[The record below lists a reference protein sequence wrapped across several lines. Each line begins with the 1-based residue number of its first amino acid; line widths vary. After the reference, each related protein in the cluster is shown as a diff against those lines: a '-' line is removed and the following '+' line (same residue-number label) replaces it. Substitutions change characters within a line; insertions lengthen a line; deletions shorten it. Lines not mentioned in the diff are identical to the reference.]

1 MNFLARCWQRRWIR
15 GLASTAVTFL
25 TLCALF
31 YSWVNWSGARQW
43 RMAQAMLKAEGETL
57 DFRALCNDPI
67 PEAEN
72 FCAIPPL
79 KDVALVVDNDE
90 KKGEPAEKR
99 KRLEVFRLDSSPR
112 QNFSNDFGPLD
123 LKPWADSL
131 RKNGM
136 LPASSDSGDPSR
148 DVLAGLAKQDALV
161 EELAAGLDR
170 PKAQWTPEWKTRDL
184 PANHF
189 TISLPHLTF
198 LMSASNALKLR
209 AIAAARTG
217 DAARAHKEALIIA
230 CLAQAALNDPVLISA
245 LVGVSAASQL
255 ESTTWELCYAHV
267 GTVEDFAKLE
277 ASLMG
282 LDLQR
287 AMLSGLRCE
296 MVCASS
302 IVQLGK
308 NNRDSLFETCFGSLQ
323 DWNSKIKKFFFY
335 AVPAGFFEANA
346 AALVDFEFKYLI
358 QPLRDGGLMQ
368 AHESAQDAEKQI
380 SAIKKK
386 IWAHPSYWSA
396 AKAVSPLSGPV
407 NRLIY
412 GEVSRNQAVIACALE
427 RYRIENGSYPD
438 SLEGVKLANGNPL
451 PLDIINEKPMN
462 YRKTADGRYAL
473 WSIGFDGKDDS
484 GQRGAT
490 DQANP
495 PKTRLTDASYQGDW
509 VWDFPSN

>member
-67 PEAEN
+67 PDAEN
-72 FCAIPPL
+72 FCAIPLL
-79 KDVALVVDNDE
+79 KDLALVVDNDE
-90 KKGEPAEKR
+90 KKGEPGEKR
-99 KRLEVFRLDSSPR
+99 KKLKEIYLPYFKRPARKLGERT
-112 QNFSNDFGPLD
+112 D
-123 LKPWADSL
+123 LKMWADAL
-131 RKNGM
+131 RKEGL
-136 LPASSDSGDPSR
+136 LPASADSGNPAR
-148 DVLAGLAKQDALV
+148 DVLTGLAKQDALV
-161 EELAAGLDR
+161 RELAAGLNR
-170 PKAQWTPEWKTRDL
+170 PKAQWTPDWKTAEL
-184 PANHF
+184 PTLGSIRFPHIDFA
-189 TISLPHLTF
+189 IST
-198 LMSASNALKLR
+198 SQTLR
-209 AIAAARTG
+209 LRGIAAARAG
-217 DAARAHKEALIIA
+217 DAAQAHESALIISR
-230 CLAQAALNDPVLISA
+230 LAQASLNDPFVIGPVVALSA
-245 LVGVSAASQL
+245 TSLL
-255 ESTTWELCYAHV
+255 CDTTWELCDAHV
-267 GTVEDFAKLE
+267 GSVEDFAKLE

-287 AMLSGLRCE
+287 GMLPALRSE
-296 MVCASS
+296 MAWGSNFP
-302 IVQLGK
+302 QFAK
-308 NNRDSLFETCFGSLQ
+308 NNRDGLVQMRLGGGQ
-323 DWNSKIKKFFFY
+323 DWNPQIKRLFFY
-335 AVPAGFFEANA
+335 AVPAGFFDANA
-346 AALVDFEFKYLI
+346 AAIVDFNFKYLI

-368 AHESAQDAEKQI
+368 AHASAQDAEKQL

-386 IWAHPSYWSA
+386 IWAHPSYWLFA
-396 AKAVSPLSGPV
+396 EGVSPLSSCIT
-407 NRLIY
+407 RLIY
-412 GEVSRNQAVIACALE
+412 GEVSRNQAAIACALE
-427 RYRIENGSYPD
+427 RYRVENGSYPD
-438 SLEGVKLANGNPL
+438 SLDGVKLANGNPL